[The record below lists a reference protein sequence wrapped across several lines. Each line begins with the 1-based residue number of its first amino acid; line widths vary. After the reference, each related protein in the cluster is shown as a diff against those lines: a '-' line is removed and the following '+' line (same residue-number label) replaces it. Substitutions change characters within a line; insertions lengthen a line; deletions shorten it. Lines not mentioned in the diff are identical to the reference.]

1 MTSNSFASEALSRL
15 PLAEAAFL
23 MLDDIFQNNTL
34 EAIYQSNRGRTYTRI
49 LTFSSFFQLLR
60 DSLISPDHSA
70 RARLIDA
77 SEKGELPTSLKAFYD
92 KLAHMPPEV
101 GAGLLSHSCRAISK
115 LLPRKMTSK
124 LPKSLCK
131 LTVVAVDGKVIKHTM
146 RRLLPLRISKQ
157 NASKLLG
164 GKALVAVNLST
175 GLVMEMASELDGEAS
190 ETRLLAPLLQQLKDH
205 CGEKLIVADRC
216 YGFYKHIAMIKDDGC
231 HFVLRVASITQF
243 IQDPEKPAR
252 IGKDRYGRKLIEE
265 HGWIT
270 SQKNTKLIA
279 VRRLSIIRDK
289 VQIQLLTDLT
299 DSKRYPA
306 DDIAEIYRY
315 RWDIERV
322 YATITKVF
330 QLRHLIGTS
339 PEAGLIQASLCL
351 ILFNIT
357 EAIKWHISVGN
368 GKKIDEVSGEMLWRD
383 IRDEVMAATRLLRTR
398 CADAASRDQT
408 RSGDIRKTN

>member
-1 MTSNSFASEALSRL
+1 M
-15 PLAEAAFL
+15 
-23 MLDDIFQNNTL
+23 
-34 EAIYQSNRGRTYTRI
+34 
-49 LTFSSFFQLLR
+49 
-60 DSLISPDHSA
+60 
-70 RARLIDA
+70 
-77 SEKGELPTSLKAFYD
+77 
-92 KLAHMPPEV
+92 
-101 GAGLLSHSCRAISK
+101 
-115 LLPRKMTSK
+115 
-124 LPKSLCK
+124 
-131 LTVVAVDGKVIKHTM
+131 
-146 RRLLPLRISKQ
+146 
-157 NASKLLG
+157 LG

-398 CADAASRDQT
+398 DVQMLLQGIKQEVGILERLTELLGNLWKKKWAKSKVGRTDPTKIPNPKPQKLKQT
-408 RSGDIRKTN
+408 TCHDSVFRVMKRAKK